1 MLEVHDLTCTRGDRA
16 LFTGLSFSLPP
27 GGLLHVTGRNGCGK
41 TTLLR
46 TLCGLTRPAHGHLH
60 WRGQD
65 VRALG
70 DDYRGE
76 LVYVGHTNGVQGEL
90 RPAENLRMAACL
102 GEQPTDSQA
111 EQALTRL
118 GLAALRAFPAKVL
131 SAGQKR
137 RLALARLLL
146 TSKPLWILDEPFSA
160 LDSESTQSMSTL
172 VTQHVQAG
180 GMVVITSHVDL
191 ALPQMTT
198 LRLDAPG
205 GMSASL
211 TQPQSAAP

>member
-16 LFTGLSFSLPP
+16 LFAGLSFSLQP

-46 TLCGLTRPAHGHLH
+46 TLCGLTQPARGNVH

-65 VRALG
+65 VRLRD
-70 DDYRGE
+70 DDYRRE
-76 LVYVGHTNGVQGEL
+76 LVYVGHTNGIQDEL
-90 RPAENLRMAACL
+90 RPAENLKMAACL
-102 GEQPTDSQA
+102 GGQLIGSQA
-111 EQALTRL
+111 DQALTRL
-118 GLAALRAFPAKVL
+118 GLAALRAFPAKIL

-146 TSKPLWILDEPFSA
+146 TAKPLWILDEPFSA
-160 LDSESTQSMSTL
+160 LDSESTQTLTAL
-172 VTQHVQAG
+172 VTNHVQAG
-180 GMVVITSHVDL
+180 GMVVITSHVEL
-191 ALPQMTT
+191 ALPQVTT

-205 GMSASL
+205 STAVVRA
-211 TQPQSAAP
+211 QPPSVAP